1 MDESGKRGTAGVNHL
16 FPAALL
22 LRFDDLLDDLG
33 LLHQECPKDP
43 WIWIENVRMMI
54 T

>member
-1 MDESGKRGTAGVNHL
+1 MDGSGKRGTAGVNHL
-16 FPAALL
+16 FPTALL
-22 LRFDDLLDDLG
+22 LRFYDLLDDLG